1 MAISLLP
8 AFTGVLDMEPRW
20 DKNQGISSNYF
31 LMIFYVSGPIWDI
44 WRGDSPG
51 LWLPSLVRSSCVR
64 RRRRSWWK
72 EKSKNEPKTEMKA
85 KSPPWAYCAQG
96 RRRKEK
102 PVEEGKYDN
111 GFNGL
116 VIEKTRILWQGWLE
130 KGTKNVPKSHDA
142 VIFVGHVKQ
151 FLSLNIFYGPSSTA
165 Y

>member
-1 MAISLLP
+1 
-8 AFTGVLDMEPRW
+8 MEARW

-72 EKSKNEPKTEMKA
+72 EKAKNEPKTEMKA

-130 KGTKNVPKSHDA
+130 KGTKNVQKVMMLLYSWDMSNNFCRS
-142 VIFVGHVKQ
+142 IFFMVLVVLHINIVLKQ
-151 FLSLNIFYGPSSTA
+151 LYIKIKYI
-165 Y
+165 